1 VSGKEEPYDKI
12 VVLEQSGVKRSVA
25 RGPAMSRFFYVII
38 WIVLA
43 CSAAATSA
51 NAQVAAKSQT
61 QVPAKAQA
69 ADPTAPVR
77 QALTLAEGGRCT
89 EALPVLKRST
99 AGLADKQLRYFA
111 AFAIVRCG
119 MSVNDTAAVLT
130 ALALLQRDF
139 PDDPEVLYTAAR
151 IFAQFSDRA
160 AQELARRFPNSPQV
174 GRMNAEAL
182 ESKQMWKEAI
192 EAYRNILAQ
201 YPKVPGIHYRIATIL
216 LDTSSTAEAA
226 AEAKK
231 ELEVELQ
238 INPDNASA
246 VFVLGE
252 VARRAGS
259 WDEAVRLFTR
269 AAQLDAGFM
278 EAYFSLGV
286 SLNASGKYADAIA
299 PLERYA
305 KGVPDDPAGHY
316 QLAIAYSRTGNKAA
330 ADRELQLQREALAK
344 KKLACADPRTH
355 QRRGELRNGGVDLNA
370 PLL

>member
-1 VSGKEEPYDKI
+1 MAT
-12 VVLEQSGVKRSVA
+12 A
-25 RGPAMSRFFYVII
+25 RFLHAMITL
-38 WIVLA
+38 VLA
-43 CSAAATSA
+43 CYAAATSA

-77 QALTLAEGGRCT
+77 QALTLADGGRCT

-99 AGLADKQLRYFA
+99 AGLADKQLRYIA
-111 AFAIVRCG
+111 AFATVRCG

-151 IFAQFSDRA
+151 IFAQLSDRA
-160 AQELARRFPNSPQV
+160 AQDLAHRFPNSPQV
-174 GRMNAEAL
+174 GRMNAEVL

-231 ELEVELQ
+231 ELDAELH

-259 WDEAVRLFTR
+259 WDEAIRLFTR

-286 SLNASGKYADAIA
+286 SLSASGKYADAIA

-344 KKLACADPRTH
+344 KKLPRAGSRTH
-355 QRRGELRNGGVDLNA
+355 QRPGELRNGGVDLNA